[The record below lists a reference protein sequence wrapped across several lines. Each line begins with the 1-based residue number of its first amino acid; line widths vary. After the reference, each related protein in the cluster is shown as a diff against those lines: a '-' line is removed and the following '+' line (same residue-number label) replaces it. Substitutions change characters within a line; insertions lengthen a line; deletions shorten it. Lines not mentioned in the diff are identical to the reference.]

1 MKLYKGVCVWRG
13 LFPMLVLLF
22 SLPCLADTTTSFAL
36 RDLVIDASPGG
47 YPDAEI
53 NVTIVETDFS
63 EEQSDIDRCLQNSR
77 RICSIDGRIPYGVV
91 FDPPATM
98 VKSITVVV
106 NGRTYYLDVSDMY
119 NAWSDNKNP
128 EGRYFSAHCY
138 PGYCK
143 FRGIFGY
150 GVEAYIVEWEGGAES
165 LVPRTMLTYSRD
177 LVHSFTEDI
186 GFGMSFCQY
195 C

>member
-1 MKLYKGVCVWRG
+1 
-13 LFPMLVLLF
+13 MLVLLF

-63 EEQSDIDRCLQNSR
+63 EEQADIDRCLQNSR

-91 FDPPATM
+91 FDSPATM

-119 NAWSDNKNP
+119 NAWNNGKQP
-128 EGRYFSAHCY
+128 EDRYFTAHCY

-143 FRGIFGY
+143 FRGIFGDD
-150 GVEAYIVEWEGGAES
+150 VEAYIAEWEGGAES

-186 GFGMSFCQY
+186 GFGTSWCQY